1 MAKPDKNKE
10 LQNLIKS
17 LPGKPGVYQ
26 YFNKDGKVIYV
37 GKAKNLKKRVSSYFT
52 KTHQSGKLRMLVS
65 KINNI
70 EFVVTNTE
78 LDALL
83 LENNLIKKYQ
93 PRYNIQL
100 KDDKSFPW
108 ICIKNE
114 HFPRIFPTRNPTKD
128 GSEYFGPYASVR
140 MMKTLLD
147 IIKQL
152 YPLRTCNLNLKPS
165 VIEKKNYKVC
175 LEYHLGNCLGPCVG
189 YQAEEDYM
197 ATIEQVRNIIKGN
210 ISNVITEL
218 KNLMNH
224 AADKMEFEQAQLL
237 KEKVEILEK
246 YKSKST
252 IVNPKIDNVDVLSM
266 INEGDV
272 AFVNYLRVSNGAVV
286 QAHTIEMK
294 MKIDE
299 SDSDLLA
306 FAMMDFRQRFASK
319 SKEILLP
326 FDPGIEIPDVKITI
340 PQRGDKKQLLDLS
353 TRNARYYKLER
364 EKQAALVDPDRHKKR
379 VLNQIKTDLR
389 MNELPVQIECF
400 DNSNF
405 QGDYPVAAMV
415 QFIDAKPNKKGYRHF
430 NIKTVSGPNDF
441 ASMEEIIYRR
451 YKRLKEEKENLP
463 QLIVIDGGKGQL
475 SAAVY
480 SMKKLNLYGKITIVG
495 IAKKLEEIYFPND
508 PVPLYLDKKSESL
521 KIIQQLRDEA
531 HRFGIT
537 HHRSKRDKGTLK
549 SELTEIEG
557 VGFNTAQKL
566 LWKFRSVNKIKN
578 TSYDELV
585 SVVGKSKGK
594 IVFKYF
600 HPEENIS
607 EK

>member
-1 MAKPDKNKE
+1 
-10 LQNLIKS
+10 
-17 LPGKPGVYQ
+17 
-26 YFNKDGKVIYV
+26 
-37 GKAKNLKKRVSSYFT
+37 
-52 KTHQSGKLRMLVS
+52 
-65 KINNI
+65 
-70 EFVVTNTE
+70 
-78 LDALL
+78 
-83 LENNLIKKYQ
+83 
-93 PRYNIQL
+93 
-100 KDDKSFPW
+100 
-108 ICIKNE
+108 
-114 HFPRIFPTRNPTKD
+114 
-128 GSEYFGPYASVR
+128 
-140 MMKTLLD
+140 
-147 IIKQL
+147 
-152 YPLRTCNLNLKPS
+152 
-165 VIEKKNYKVC
+165 
-175 LEYHLGNCLGPCVG
+175 
-189 YQAEEDYM
+189 
-197 ATIEQVRNIIKGN
+197 
-210 ISNVITEL
+210 
-218 KNLMNH
+218 
-224 AADKMEFEQAQLL
+224 
-237 KEKVEILEK
+237 
-246 YKSKST
+246 
-252 IVNPKIDNVDVLSM
+252 
-266 INEGDV
+266 
-272 AFVNYLRVSNGAVV
+272 
-286 QAHTIEMK
+286 
-294 MKIDE
+294 
-299 SDSDLLA
+299 
-306 FAMMDFRQRFASK
+306 
-319 SKEILLP
+319 
-326 FDPGIEIPDVKITI
+326 
-340 PQRGDKKQLLDLS
+340 
-353 TRNARYYKLER
+353 
-364 EKQAALVDPDRHKKR
+364 
-379 VLNQIKTDLR
+379 
-389 MNELPVQIECF
+389 
-400 DNSNF
+400 
-405 QGDYPVAAMV
+405 MV